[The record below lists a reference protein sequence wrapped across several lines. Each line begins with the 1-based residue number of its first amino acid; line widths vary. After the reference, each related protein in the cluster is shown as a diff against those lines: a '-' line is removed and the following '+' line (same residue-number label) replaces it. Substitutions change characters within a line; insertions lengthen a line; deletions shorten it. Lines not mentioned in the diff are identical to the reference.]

1 MKALKTEMIKA
12 RRNGRIHI
20 VGDNSL
26 LAEPPI
32 SNSSCSVP
40 REQELHS
47 AIVGFYMKEDIGF
60 YGGYTGIT
68 RNTDRERE
76 REREIERERERQR
89 ERERER
95 GSGIYACVYIYIYI
109 HIYMDMYG
117 LGFLWLCT
125 RIRRSLNSCRQHFGI

>member
-60 YGGYTGIT
+60 YGGYTRIT
-68 RNTDRERE
+68 RERERE
-76 REREIERERERQR
+76 REREIAGYMR
-89 ERERER
+89 
-95 GSGIYACVYIYIYI
+95 VYIYTYTYTWIC
-109 HIYMDMYG
+109 MV
-117 LGFLWLCT
+117 
-125 RIRRSLNSCRQHFGI
+125 